1 MKKID
6 SNIIVKISCFAIV
19 IMVFI
24 NLSKLVDYL
33 ENGVKVI
40 VQNKEIV
47 QLDNGK
53 KVYYLKGDEEM
64 IEVNQKIY
72 KLAKVNSTMRI
83 QHRDIVTIVKI
94 KE

>member
-19 IMVFI
+19 IMIFI
-24 NLSKLVDYL
+24 FLNRLSADL
-33 ENGVKVI
+33 NGKEIV

-64 IEVNQKIY
+64 IEVKQKIY
-72 KLAKVNSTMRI
+72 KLAKVNYTMTI